1 VPPAADRVTGPPEHR
16 QDEADHDGNDA
27 DRPDNAYSGDESDD
41 EENDAENDQVELLA
55 RSHRAARRQD
65 NIWDVMQAGSRYSH
79 GLRGR
84 AGWKRLWPV
93 GSCIFL
99 SFS

>member
-1 VPPAADRVTGPPEHR
+1 
-16 QDEADHDGNDA
+16 
-27 DRPDNAYSGDESDD
+27 
-41 EENDAENDQVELLA
+41 VELLA